1 MRLGGE
7 VSLGGQ
13 NHPACATRLYS
24 TGSMDQPTN
33 REIEIKVR
41 VHDPAALLNGLRRMG
56 AVSKGRVFEQNT
68 VYDTQNSAFRRAGRL
83 LRLRL
88 ETPAPRSARATGTR
102 LVRPKL
108 HPRRAILTAKA
119 PPHPGGRGSH
129 RARYKVR
136 LERELVLHDPAQF
149 ARSITSLGLRP
160 SFIYE
165 KFRSTFELPKLHLDL
180 DETPVGTFLELE
192 GSPRAID
199 RAARALGFT
208 PRDYFRG
215 TYWDVYAA
223 DCRRRGRPLKNMVF
237 PS

>member
-1 MRLGGE
+1 MAR
-7 VSLGGQ
+7 
-13 NHPACATRLYS
+13 A
-24 TGSMDQPTN
+24 TN
-33 REIEIKVR
+33 REIEIKLR
-41 VHDPAALLNGLRRMG
+41 VHDLAALLRALRRIG
-56 AVSKGRVFEQNT
+56 AASKGRLFERNT
-68 VYDTQNSAFRRAGRL
+68 IYDTPDSAFRQAGRL
-83 LRLRL
+83 LRVRF
-88 ETPAPRSARATGTR
+88 ETPVPRSASAPGTH

-108 HPRRAILTAKA
+108 RPRRAILTAKA
-119 PPHPGGRGSH
+119 PPHQGGRRS
-129 RARYKVR
+129 ASVRYKER
-136 LERELVLHDPAQF
+136 LERELVLHDPTQL
-149 ARSITSLGLRP
+149 ARSMTSLGLRP

-165 KFRSTFELPKLHLDL
+165 KFRSTFELPDLHLDL

-192 GSPRAID
+192 GSPRTID

>member
-1 MRLGGE
+1 MAR
-7 VSLGGQ
+7 
-13 NHPACATRLYS
+13 
-24 TGSMDQPTN
+24 PTN
-33 REIEIKVR
+33 REIEIKLR
-41 VHDPAALLNGLRRMG
+41 IHDVAALLNRLRRIG
-56 AVSKGRVFEQNT
+56 ATSKGRVFEHNT
-68 VYDTQNSAFRRAGRL
+68 IYDTPDSAFRRTGRL

-88 ETPAPRSARATGTR
+88 ETPVPRSAAIRGTR
-102 LVRPKL
+102 LAYPKSRP
-108 HPRRAILTAKA
+108 RTAVLTAKTH
-119 PPHPGGRGSH
+119 PHAGSRESA
-129 RARYKVR
+129 RARYKER
-136 LERELVLHDPAQF
+136 LERELLILDPAQWPRTL
-149 ARSITSLGLRP
+149 RSQGLTP

-165 KFRSTFELPKLHLDL
+165 KFRSTFELAGLHLDL

-237 PS
+237 